1 MSEKKTIRAGA
12 VCLLVSLLAALFF
25 TACVSKA
32 VNAADKIELGQKYL
46 TELNYTEAVAS
57 FTEAIK
63 LDPDNI
69 QAYMGRAEAYVALGE
84 YDKALADYRFISG
97 TTEDMPYTRAL
108 SYIGQ
113 AEVHEKM
120 EQPARAVSDYGL
132 AKALLKASDAGKAEN
147 VSEEDVSAKLVQ
159 VLYVHAALC
168 ETLKNY
174 NTALEDYNDL
184 LELGENTAAKRD
196 EVLSQLGE
204 TAEDENGLTDTEEPA
219 AESTAEEPAEEPTEE
234 SAPEQETASESESQ
248 SAKEETKKEEP
259 ASSSEQAAET
269 EEAASSQEEEQT
281 EEQKTQTYTAERME
295 PWSNEFQSGTTTVI
309 DKVTYQIGGNTI
321 VLHHTENMIWTN
333 NANYADPGQHTRKT
347 NATNTYTLSQPL
359 QGIERQGQWG
369 VIWDVPAGTVVS
381 LSSIETDVW
390 DGETDGPWNL
400 DDLDGWLKTSRV
412 LTPDEVYEW
421 GYGTDYGC
429 TEGWGDTLTVEKG
442 KLYELIGVNAG
453 GYFPTDGGF
462 VFRGV

>member
-1 MSEKKTIRAGA
+1 MIARRRKLWSQLIA
-12 VCLLVSLLAALFF
+12 VIVLVAVLLTS
-25 TACVSKA
+25 CGSKA
-32 VNAADKIELGQKYL
+32 ATATDKIELGQKYL
-46 TELNYTEAVAS
+46 TELNYTEAIAS

-63 LDPDNI
+63 LDPNNI

-168 ETLKNY
+168 ETLTNY
-174 NTALEDYNDL
+174 NAALEDYNDL

-204 TAEDENGLTDTEEPA
+204 TAEDENGLTDAEEPA

-234 SAPEQETASESESQ
+234 SAPGQEADSESESQ
-248 SAKEETKKEEP
+248 SAKEETKQEEP
-259 ASSSEQAAET
+259 ASSSEQAADT
-269 EEAASSQEEEQT
+269 EEAAASQEKASTQPEE
-281 EEQKTQTYTAERME
+281 EKTNWVTYTETKTSFMGSNCILHVKYGIGEKNITVQETEDAEDDRVE
-295 PWSNEFQSGTTTVI
+295 S
-309 DKVTYQIGGNTI
+309 KTI
-321 VLHHTENMIWTN
+321 YH
-333 NANYADPGQHTRKT
+333 
-347 NATNTYTLSQPL
+347 LSVPL
-359 QGIERQGQWG
+359 QSAKR
-369 VIWDVPAGTVVS
+369 
-381 LSSIETDVW
+381 
-390 DGETDGPWNL
+390 
-400 DDLDGWLKTSRV
+400 
-412 LTPDEVYEW
+412 
-421 GYGTDYGC
+421 
-429 TEGWGDTLTVEKG
+429 VEKG
-442 KLYELIGVNAG
+442 YDGHVIFYVPEGTTITMSYSYQDGKYSNRADPCTFNWIETNRVMSDSEVENANVACAESVTIQKGTMYQMVNGTVDGWISDIGGV
-453 GYFPTDGGF
+453 
-462 VFRGV
+462 VFCAK

>member
-1 MSEKKTIRAGA
+1 MIARRRKLWSQLIA
-12 VCLLVSLLAALFF
+12 VIVLVAVLLTS
-25 TACVSKA
+25 CGSKA
-32 VNAADKIELGQKYL
+32 ATATDKIELGQKYL
-46 TELNYTEAVAS
+46 TELNYTEAIAS

-63 LDPDNI
+63 LDPNNI

-204 TAEDENGLTDTEEPA
+204 TAEDENGLTDAEEPA

-234 SAPEQETASESESQ
+234 SAPGQEAASESESQ
-248 SAKEETKKEEP
+248 SAKEETKQEEP
-259 ASSSEQAAET
+259 ASSSEQAADT
-269 EEAASSQEEEQT
+269 EEAAASQEKASTQPEE
-281 EEQKTQTYTAERME
+281 EKTNWVTYTETKTSFMGSNCILHVKYGIGEKNITVQETEDAEDDRVE
-295 PWSNEFQSGTTTVI
+295 S
-309 DKVTYQIGGNTI
+309 KTI
-321 VLHHTENMIWTN
+321 YH
-333 NANYADPGQHTRKT
+333 
-347 NATNTYTLSQPL
+347 LSVPL
-359 QGIERQGQWG
+359 QSAKR
-369 VIWDVPAGTVVS
+369 
-381 LSSIETDVW
+381 
-390 DGETDGPWNL
+390 
-400 DDLDGWLKTSRV
+400 
-412 LTPDEVYEW
+412 
-421 GYGTDYGC
+421 
-429 TEGWGDTLTVEKG
+429 VEKG
-442 KLYELIGVNAG
+442 YDGHVIFYVPEGTTITMSYSYQDGKYSNRADPCTFNWIETNRVMSDSEVENANVACAESVTIQKGTMYQMVNGTVDGWISDIGGV
-453 GYFPTDGGF
+453 
-462 VFRGV
+462 VFCAK

>member
-1 MSEKKTIRAGA
+1 MIARRRKLWSQLIA
-12 VCLLVSLLAALFF
+12 VIVLVAVLLTS
-25 TACVSKA
+25 CGSKA
-32 VNAADKIELGQKYL
+32 ATATDKIELGQKYL
-46 TELNYTEAVAS
+46 TELNYTEAIAS

-63 LDPDNI
+63 LDPNNI

-204 TAEDENGLTDTEEPA
+204 MAEDENGLTDAEEPA

-234 SAPEQETASESESQ
+234 SAPGQEAASESESQ
-248 SAKEETKKEEP
+248 SAKEETKQEEP
-259 ASSSEQAAET
+259 ASSSEQAADT
-269 EEAASSQEEEQT
+269 EEAAASQEKASTQPEE
-281 EEQKTQTYTAERME
+281 EKTNWVTYTETKTSFMGSNCILHVKYGIGEKNITVQETEDAEDDRVE
-295 PWSNEFQSGTTTVI
+295 S
-309 DKVTYQIGGNTI
+309 KTI
-321 VLHHTENMIWTN
+321 YH
-333 NANYADPGQHTRKT
+333 
-347 NATNTYTLSQPL
+347 LSVPL
-359 QGIERQGQWG
+359 QSAKR
-369 VIWDVPAGTVVS
+369 
-381 LSSIETDVW
+381 
-390 DGETDGPWNL
+390 
-400 DDLDGWLKTSRV
+400 
-412 LTPDEVYEW
+412 
-421 GYGTDYGC
+421 
-429 TEGWGDTLTVEKG
+429 VEKG
-442 KLYELIGVNAG
+442 YDGHVIFYVPEGTTITMSYSYQDGKYSNRADPCTFNWIETNRVMSDSEVENANVACAESVTIQKGTMYQMVNGTVDGWISDIGGV
-453 GYFPTDGGF
+453 
-462 VFRGV
+462 VFCAK

>member
-69 QAYMGRAEAYVALGE
+69 QAYMGRAEAYMALGE

-97 TTEDMPYTRAL
+97 TTENMPYTRAL

-234 SAPEQETASESESQ
+234 SAPGQEAASESESQ
-248 SAKEETKKEEP
+248 SAKEETKQEEP
-259 ASSSEQAAET
+259 ASSSEQAADT
-269 EEAASSQEEEQT
+269 EEAAASQEKASTQPEE
-281 EEQKTQTYTAERME
+281 EKTNWVTYTETKTSFMGSNCILHVKYGIGEKNITVQETEDAEDDRVE
-295 PWSNEFQSGTTTVI
+295 S
-309 DKVTYQIGGNTI
+309 KTI
-321 VLHHTENMIWTN
+321 YH
-333 NANYADPGQHTRKT
+333 
-347 NATNTYTLSQPL
+347 LSVPL
-359 QGIERQGQWG
+359 QSAKR
-369 VIWDVPAGTVVS
+369 
-381 LSSIETDVW
+381 
-390 DGETDGPWNL
+390 
-400 DDLDGWLKTSRV
+400 
-412 LTPDEVYEW
+412 
-421 GYGTDYGC
+421 
-429 TEGWGDTLTVEKG
+429 VEKG
-442 KLYELIGVNAG
+442 YDGHVIFYVPEGTTITMSYSYQDGKYSNRADPCTFNWIETNRVMSDSEVENANVACAESVTIQKGTMYQMVNGTVDGWISDIGGV
-453 GYFPTDGGF
+453 
-462 VFRGV
+462 VFCAK

>member
-46 TELNYTEAVAS
+46 TELNYTEAIAS

-63 LDPDNI
+63 LDPNNI

-159 VLYVHAALC
+159 VLYVHVALC
-168 ETLKNY
+168 ETLTNY
-174 NTALEDYNDL
+174 NAALEDYNDL

-204 TAEDENGLTDTEEPA
+204 TAEDENGLTDAEEPA

-234 SAPEQETASESESQ
+234 SAPGQEAASESESQ
-248 SAKEETKKEEP
+248 SAKEETKQEEP
-259 ASSSEQAAET
+259 ASSSEQAADT
-269 EEAASSQEEEQT
+269 EEAAASQEKASTQPEE
-281 EEQKTQTYTAERME
+281 EKTNWVTYTETKTSFMGSNCILHVKYGIGEKNITVQETEDAEDDRVE
-295 PWSNEFQSGTTTVI
+295 S
-309 DKVTYQIGGNTI
+309 KTI
-321 VLHHTENMIWTN
+321 YH
-333 NANYADPGQHTRKT
+333 
-347 NATNTYTLSQPL
+347 LSVPL
-359 QGIERQGQWG
+359 QSAKR
-369 VIWDVPAGTVVS
+369 
-381 LSSIETDVW
+381 
-390 DGETDGPWNL
+390 
-400 DDLDGWLKTSRV
+400 
-412 LTPDEVYEW
+412 
-421 GYGTDYGC
+421 
-429 TEGWGDTLTVEKG
+429 VEKG
-442 KLYELIGVNAG
+442 YDGHVIFYVPEGTTITMSYSYQDGKYSNRADPCTFNWIETNRVMSDSEVENANVACAESVTIQKGTMYQMVNGTVDGWISDIGGV
-453 GYFPTDGGF
+453 
-462 VFRGV
+462 VFCAK

>member
-25 TACVSKA
+25 TACVSKS

-69 QAYMGRAEAYVALGE
+69 QAYMGRAEAYMALGE

-97 TTEDMPYTRAL
+97 MTEDMPYTRAL

-113 AEVHEKM
+113 AEVYEKM

-204 TAEDENGLTDTEEPA
+204 TAEDENGLTDTEKPA
-219 AESTAEEPAEEPTEE
+219 AESTAEKPMEAPAEEI
-234 SAPEQETASESESQ
+234 APEQEAASES
-248 SAKEETKKEEP
+248 T
-259 ASSSEQAAET
+259 ASSASTAS
-269 EEAASSQEEEQT
+269 EEAASSS
-281 EEQKTQTYTAERME
+281 TASSNAESSE
-295 PWSNEFQSGTTTVI
+295 TPAESPSVLESASSKDTTGSNEKQGIRAAVLKEINEFRAKAGTAPVILDCAHQNELDEIALDLKTTNDSRI
-309 DKVTYQIGGNTI
+309 DGG
-321 VLHHTENMIWTN
+321 
-333 NANYADPGQHTRKT
+333 
-347 NATNTYTLSQPL
+347 TLSDEEMEK
-359 QGIERQGQWG
+359 IRQRSGELDAVLSQIDSYAISYDSGFLMDTPEYTKVSIG
-369 VIWDVPAGTVVS
+369 VS
-381 LSSIETDVW
+381 
-390 DGETDGPWNL
+390 
-400 DDLDGWLKTSRV
+400 
-412 LTPDEVYEW
+412 
-421 GYGTDYGC
+421 
-429 TEGWGDTLTVEKG
+429 KG
-442 KLYELIGVNAG
+442 KHGAYNGNYLVVLY
-453 GYFPTDGGF
+453 Y
-462 VFRGV
+462 

>member
-1 MSEKKTIRAGA
+1 MIARRRKLWSQLIA
-12 VCLLVSLLAALFF
+12 VIVLVAVLLTS
-25 TACVSKA
+25 CGSKA
-32 VNAADKIELGQKYL
+32 ATATDKIELGQKYL

-69 QAYMGRAEAYVALGE
+69 QAYMGRAEAYMALGE

-97 TTEDMPYTRAL
+97 TTENMPYTRAL

-204 TAEDENGLTDTEEPA
+204 TAEDENGLTDAEEPA

-234 SAPEQETASESESQ
+234 SAPGQEAASESESQ
-248 SAKEETKKEEP
+248 SAKEETKQEEP
-259 ASSSEQAAET
+259 ASSSEQAADT
-269 EEAASSQEEEQT
+269 EEAAASQEKASTQPEE
-281 EEQKTQTYTAERME
+281 EKTNWVTYTETKTSFMGSNCILHVKYGIGEKNITVQETEDAEDDRVE
-295 PWSNEFQSGTTTVI
+295 S
-309 DKVTYQIGGNTI
+309 KTI
-321 VLHHTENMIWTN
+321 YH
-333 NANYADPGQHTRKT
+333 
-347 NATNTYTLSQPL
+347 LSVPL
-359 QGIERQGQWG
+359 QSAKR
-369 VIWDVPAGTVVS
+369 
-381 LSSIETDVW
+381 
-390 DGETDGPWNL
+390 
-400 DDLDGWLKTSRV
+400 
-412 LTPDEVYEW
+412 
-421 GYGTDYGC
+421 
-429 TEGWGDTLTVEKG
+429 VEKG
-442 KLYELIGVNAG
+442 YDGHVIFYVPEGTTITMSYSYQDGKYSNRADPCTFNWIETNRVMSDSEVENANVACAESVTIQKGTMYQMVNGTVDGWINDIGGV
-453 GYFPTDGGF
+453 
-462 VFRGV
+462 VFCAK

>member
-1 MSEKKTIRAGA
+1 MIARRRKLWSQLIA
-12 VCLLVSLLAALFF
+12 VIVLVAVLLTS
-25 TACVSKA
+25 CGSKA
-32 VNAADKIELGQKYL
+32 ATATDKIELGQKYL
-46 TELNYTEAVAS
+46 TELNYTEAIAS

-63 LDPDNI
+63 LDPNNI

-168 ETLKNY
+168 ETLTNY
-174 NTALEDYNDL
+174 NAALEDYNDL

-204 TAEDENGLTDTEEPA
+204 TAEDENGLTDAEEPA

-234 SAPEQETASESESQ
+234 SAPGQEAASESESQ
-248 SAKEETKKEEP
+248 SAKEETKQEEP
-259 ASSSEQAAET
+259 ASSSEQAADT
-269 EEAASSQEEEQT
+269 EEAVASQEKASTQPEE
-281 EEQKTQTYTAERME
+281 EKTNWVTYTETKTSFMGSNCILHVKYGIGEKNITVQETEDAEDDRVE
-295 PWSNEFQSGTTTVI
+295 S
-309 DKVTYQIGGNTI
+309 KTI
-321 VLHHTENMIWTN
+321 YH
-333 NANYADPGQHTRKT
+333 
-347 NATNTYTLSQPL
+347 LSVPL
-359 QGIERQGQWG
+359 QSAKR
-369 VIWDVPAGTVVS
+369 
-381 LSSIETDVW
+381 
-390 DGETDGPWNL
+390 
-400 DDLDGWLKTSRV
+400 
-412 LTPDEVYEW
+412 
-421 GYGTDYGC
+421 
-429 TEGWGDTLTVEKG
+429 VEKG
-442 KLYELIGVNAG
+442 YDGHVIFYVPEGTTITMSYSYQDGKYSNRADPCTFNWIETNRVMSDSEVENANVACAESVTIQKGTMYQMVNGTVDGWISDIGGV
-453 GYFPTDGGF
+453 
-462 VFRGV
+462 VFCAK

>member
-1 MSEKKTIRAGA
+1 MIARRRKLWSQLIA
-12 VCLLVSLLAALFF
+12 VIVLVAVLLTS
-25 TACVSKA
+25 CGSKA
-32 VNAADKIELGQKYL
+32 ATATDKIELGQKYL
-46 TELNYTEAVAS
+46 TELNYTEAIAS

-63 LDPDNI
+63 LDPNNI

-132 AKALLKASDAGKAEN
+132 AKALLKASDVGKAEN

-204 TAEDENGLTDTEEPA
+204 MAEDENGLTDTEEPA

-234 SAPEQETASESESQ
+234 SAPGQEAASESESQ
-248 SAKEETKKEEP
+248 SAKEETKQEEP
-259 ASSSEQAAET
+259 ASSSEQAADT
-269 EEAASSQEEEQT
+269 EEAAASQEKASTQPEE
-281 EEQKTQTYTAERME
+281 EKTNWVTYTETKTSFMGSNCILHVKYGIGEKNITVQETEDAEDDRVE
-295 PWSNEFQSGTTTVI
+295 S
-309 DKVTYQIGGNTI
+309 KTI
-321 VLHHTENMIWTN
+321 YH
-333 NANYADPGQHTRKT
+333 
-347 NATNTYTLSQPL
+347 LSVPL
-359 QGIERQGQWG
+359 QSAKR
-369 VIWDVPAGTVVS
+369 
-381 LSSIETDVW
+381 
-390 DGETDGPWNL
+390 
-400 DDLDGWLKTSRV
+400 
-412 LTPDEVYEW
+412 
-421 GYGTDYGC
+421 
-429 TEGWGDTLTVEKG
+429 VEKG
-442 KLYELIGVNAG
+442 YDGHVIFYVPEGTTITMSYSYQDGKYSNRADPCTFNWIETNRVMSDSEVENANVACAESVTIQKGTMYQMVNGTVDGWISDIGGV
-453 GYFPTDGGF
+453 
-462 VFRGV
+462 VFCAK

>member
-1 MSEKKTIRAGA
+1 MIARRRKLWSQLIA
-12 VCLLVSLLAALFF
+12 VIVLVAVLLTS
-25 TACVSKA
+25 CGSKA
-32 VNAADKIELGQKYL
+32 ATATDKIELGQKYL
-46 TELNYTEAVAS
+46 TELNYTEAIAS

-63 LDPDNI
+63 LDPNNI

-168 ETLKNY
+168 ETLTNY
-174 NTALEDYNDL
+174 NAALEDYNDL

-204 TAEDENGLTDTEEPA
+204 TAEDENGLTDAEEPA

-234 SAPEQETASESESQ
+234 SAPGQEAASESESQ
-248 SAKEETKKEEP
+248 SAKEETKQEEP
-259 ASSSEQAAET
+259 ASSSEQAADT
-269 EEAASSQEEEQT
+269 EEAAASQEKASTQPEE
-281 EEQKTQTYTAERME
+281 EKTNWVTYTETKTSFMGSNCILHVKYGSGEKNITVQETEDAEDDRVE
-295 PWSNEFQSGTTTVI
+295 S
-309 DKVTYQIGGNTI
+309 KTI
-321 VLHHTENMIWTN
+321 YH
-333 NANYADPGQHTRKT
+333 
-347 NATNTYTLSQPL
+347 LSVPL
-359 QGIERQGQWG
+359 QSAKR
-369 VIWDVPAGTVVS
+369 
-381 LSSIETDVW
+381 
-390 DGETDGPWNL
+390 
-400 DDLDGWLKTSRV
+400 
-412 LTPDEVYEW
+412 
-421 GYGTDYGC
+421 
-429 TEGWGDTLTVEKG
+429 VEKG
-442 KLYELIGVNAG
+442 YDGHVIFYVPEGTTITMSYSYQDGKYSNRADPCTFNWIETNRVMSDSEVENANVACAESVTIQKGTMYQMVNGTVDGWISDIGGV
-453 GYFPTDGGF
+453 
-462 VFRGV
+462 VFCAK

>member
-25 TACVSKA
+25 TACVSKS

-69 QAYMGRAEAYVALGE
+69 QAYMGRAEAYMALGE

-97 TTEDMPYTRAL
+97 MTEDMPYTRAL

-113 AEVHEKM
+113 AEVYEKM

-204 TAEDENGLTDTEEPA
+204 TAEDENGLTDTEKPA
-219 AESTAEEPAEEPTEE
+219 AESTAEKPMEEPAEEI
-234 SAPEQETASESESQ
+234 APEQEAASES
-248 SAKEETKKEEP
+248 T
-259 ASSSEQAAET
+259 ASSASTAS
-269 EEAASSQEEEQT
+269 EEAASSS
-281 EEQKTQTYTAERME
+281 TASSNAESSE
-295 PWSNEFQSGTTTVI
+295 TPAESPSVLESASSKDTTGSNEKQGIRAAVLKEINEFRAKAGTAPVILDCAHQNELDEIALDLKTTNDSRI
-309 DKVTYQIGGNTI
+309 DGG
-321 VLHHTENMIWTN
+321 
-333 NANYADPGQHTRKT
+333 
-347 NATNTYTLSQPL
+347 TLSDEEMEK
-359 QGIERQGQWG
+359 IRQRSGELDAVLSQIDSYAISYDSGFLMDTPEYTKVSIG
-369 VIWDVPAGTVVS
+369 VS
-381 LSSIETDVW
+381 
-390 DGETDGPWNL
+390 
-400 DDLDGWLKTSRV
+400 
-412 LTPDEVYEW
+412 
-421 GYGTDYGC
+421 
-429 TEGWGDTLTVEKG
+429 KG
-442 KLYELIGVNAG
+442 KHGVYNGNYLVVLY
-453 GYFPTDGGF
+453 Y
-462 VFRGV
+462 

>member
-1 MSEKKTIRAGA
+1 MIARRRKLWSQLIA
-12 VCLLVSLLAALFF
+12 VIVLVAVLLTS
-25 TACVSKA
+25 CGSKA
-32 VNAADKIELGQKYL
+32 ATATDKIELGQKYL

-69 QAYMGRAEAYVALGE
+69 QAYMGRAEAYMALGE

-97 TTEDMPYTRAL
+97 TTEDMPYTQAL

-204 TAEDENGLTDTEEPA
+204 MAEDENGLTDTEEPA

-234 SAPEQETASESESQ
+234 SAPGQEAASESESQ
-248 SAKEETKKEEP
+248 SAKEETKQEEP
-259 ASSSEQAAET
+259 ASSSEQAADT
-269 EEAASSQEEEQT
+269 EEAAASQEKASTQPEE
-281 EEQKTQTYTAERME
+281 EKTNWVTYTETKTSFMGSNCILHVKYGIGEKNITVQETEDAEDDRVE
-295 PWSNEFQSGTTTVI
+295 S
-309 DKVTYQIGGNTI
+309 KTI
-321 VLHHTENMIWTN
+321 YH
-333 NANYADPGQHTRKT
+333 
-347 NATNTYTLSQPL
+347 LSVPL
-359 QGIERQGQWG
+359 QSAKR
-369 VIWDVPAGTVVS
+369 
-381 LSSIETDVW
+381 
-390 DGETDGPWNL
+390 
-400 DDLDGWLKTSRV
+400 
-412 LTPDEVYEW
+412 
-421 GYGTDYGC
+421 
-429 TEGWGDTLTVEKG
+429 VEKG
-442 KLYELIGVNAG
+442 YDGHVIFYVPEGTTITMSYSYQDGKYSNRADPCTFNWIETNRVMSDSEVENANVACAESVTIQKGTMYQMVNGTVDGWISDIGGV
-453 GYFPTDGGF
+453 
-462 VFRGV
+462 VFCAK

>member
-1 MSEKKTIRAGA
+1 MKKLEKMKRSLF
-12 VCLLVSLLAALFF
+12 CLLLVLAALAVL
-25 TACVSKA
+25 TACGSKA
-32 VNAADKIELGQKYL
+32 ATAADKIELGQKYL

-69 QAYMGRAEAYVALGE
+69 QAYMGRAEAYMALGE

-97 TTEDMPYTRAL
+97 MTEDMPYTRAL

-113 AEVHEKM
+113 AEVYEKM

-132 AKALLKASDAGKAEN
+132 AKALLNASDAGKSEN

-219 AESTAEEPAEEPTEE
+219 AERTAEEPAEEPTEE
-234 SAPEQETASESESQ
+234 PAQEQEAASESESQ
-248 SAKEETKKEEP
+248 SAKEETKQEEP
-259 ASSSEQAAET
+259 ASSSEQPK
-269 EEAASSQEEEQT
+269 EEAVSSTDASSQEEEAEPEGEWQNYIKQSEYFSAET
-281 EEQKTQTYTAERME
+281 VNVRYRIGGKDIIAREYDEDSEGVKTYRLSMPLRDAER
-295 PWSNEFQSGTTTVI
+295 VV
-309 DKVTYQIGGNTI
+309 KGGYDHI
-321 VLHHTENMIWTN
+321 VF
-333 NANYADPGQHTRKT
+333 Y
-347 NATNTYTLSQPL
+347 
-359 QGIERQGQWG
+359 
-369 VIWDVPAGTVVS
+369 VPEGTVVTVS
-381 LSSIETDVW
+381 YSYKQQGESGQFDITGTERFCWVETNQILSESEMRKLNDADVKMEKSITVQ
-390 DGETDGPWNL
+390 
-400 DDLDGWLKTSRV
+400 SI
-412 LTPDEVYEW
+412 
-421 GYGTDYGC
+421 C
-429 TEGWGDTLTVEKG
+429 QMAQWGDNWDNVW
-442 KLYELIGVNAG
+442 VSSD
-453 GYFPTDGGF
+453 DGIIF
-462 VFRGV
+462 CAQ

>member
-46 TELNYTEAVAS
+46 TELNYTEAIAS

-63 LDPDNI
+63 LDPNNI

-159 VLYVHAALC
+159 VMYVHAALC
-168 ETLKNY
+168 ETLTNY
-174 NTALEDYNDL
+174 NAALEDYNDL

-204 TAEDENGLTDTEEPA
+204 TAEDENGLTDAEEPA

-234 SAPEQETASESESQ
+234 SAPGQEAASESESQ
-248 SAKEETKKEEP
+248 SAKEETKQEEP
-259 ASSSEQAAET
+259 ASSSEQAADT
-269 EEAASSQEEEQT
+269 EEAAASQEKASTQPEE
-281 EEQKTQTYTAERME
+281 EKTNWVTYTETKTSFMGSNCILHVKYGIGEKNITVQETEDAEDDRVE
-295 PWSNEFQSGTTTVI
+295 S
-309 DKVTYQIGGNTI
+309 KTI
-321 VLHHTENMIWTN
+321 YH
-333 NANYADPGQHTRKT
+333 
-347 NATNTYTLSQPL
+347 LSVPL
-359 QGIERQGQWG
+359 QSAKR
-369 VIWDVPAGTVVS
+369 
-381 LSSIETDVW
+381 
-390 DGETDGPWNL
+390 
-400 DDLDGWLKTSRV
+400 
-412 LTPDEVYEW
+412 
-421 GYGTDYGC
+421 
-429 TEGWGDTLTVEKG
+429 VEKG
-442 KLYELIGVNAG
+442 YDGHVIFYVPEGTTITMSYSYQDGKYSNRADPCTFNWIETNRVMSDSEVENANVACAESVTIQKGTMYQMVNGTVDGWISDIGGV
-453 GYFPTDGGF
+453 
-462 VFRGV
+462 VFCAK

>member
-1 MSEKKTIRAGA
+1 MIARRRKLWSQLIA
-12 VCLLVSLLAALFF
+12 VIVLVAVLLTS
-25 TACVSKA
+25 CGSKA
-32 VNAADKIELGQKYL
+32 ATATDKIELGQKYL
-46 TELNYTEAVAS
+46 TELNYTEAIAS

-63 LDPDNI
+63 LDPNNI

-168 ETLKNY
+168 ETLTNY
-174 NTALEDYNDL
+174 NAALEDYNDL

-204 TAEDENGLTDTEEPA
+204 TAEDENGLTDAEEPA

-234 SAPEQETASESESQ
+234 SAPGQEAASESESQ
-248 SAKEETKKEEP
+248 SAKEETKQEEP
-259 ASSSEQAAET
+259 ASSSEQAADT
-269 EEAASSQEEEQT
+269 EEAAASQEKASTQPEE
-281 EEQKTQTYTAERME
+281 EKTNWVTYTETKTSFMGSNCILHVKYGIGEKNITVQETEDAEDDRVE
-295 PWSNEFQSGTTTVI
+295 S
-309 DKVTYQIGGNTI
+309 KTI
-321 VLHHTENMIWTN
+321 YH
-333 NANYADPGQHTRKT
+333 
-347 NATNTYTLSQPL
+347 LSVPL
-359 QGIERQGQWG
+359 QSAKR
-369 VIWDVPAGTVVS
+369 
-381 LSSIETDVW
+381 
-390 DGETDGPWNL
+390 
-400 DDLDGWLKTSRV
+400 
-412 LTPDEVYEW
+412 
-421 GYGTDYGC
+421 
-429 TEGWGDTLTVEKG
+429 VEKG
-442 KLYELIGVNAG
+442 YDGHVIFYVPEGTTITMSYSYQDGKYSNRADPCTFNWIETNRVMSDSEVENANVACAESVTIQKGTMYQMVNGTVDGWISDIGGV
-453 GYFPTDGGF
+453 
-462 VFRGV
+462 VFCAK

>member
-25 TACVSKA
+25 TACSSKA
-32 VNAADKIELGQKYL
+32 TNAADKIELGQKYL

-69 QAYMGRAEAYVALGE
+69 QAYMGRAEAYMALGE

-97 TTEDMPYTRAL
+97 MTEDMPYTRAL

-113 AEVHEKM
+113 AEVYEKM

-132 AKALLKASDAGKAEN
+132 AKALLNASDAGKSEN

-219 AESTAEEPAEEPTEE
+219 AERTAEEPAEEPTEE
-234 SAPEQETASESESQ
+234 PAQEQEAASESESQ
-248 SAKEETKKEEP
+248 SAKEETKQEEP
-259 ASSSEQAAET
+259 ASSSEQPK
-269 EEAASSQEEEQT
+269 EEAASSTDASSQEEEAEPEGEWQNYIKQSEYFSAET
-281 EEQKTQTYTAERME
+281 VNVRYRIGGKDIIAREYDEDSEGVKTYRLSMPLRDAER
-295 PWSNEFQSGTTTVI
+295 VV
-309 DKVTYQIGGNTI
+309 KGGYDHI
-321 VLHHTENMIWTN
+321 VF
-333 NANYADPGQHTRKT
+333 Y
-347 NATNTYTLSQPL
+347 
-359 QGIERQGQWG
+359 
-369 VIWDVPAGTVVS
+369 VPEGTVVTVS
-381 LSSIETDVW
+381 YSYKQQGESGQFDITGTERFCWVETNQILSESEMRKLNDADVKMEKSITVQ
-390 DGETDGPWNL
+390 
-400 DDLDGWLKTSRV
+400 SI
-412 LTPDEVYEW
+412 
-421 GYGTDYGC
+421 C
-429 TEGWGDTLTVEKG
+429 QMAQWGDNWDNVW
-442 KLYELIGVNAG
+442 VSSD
-453 GYFPTDGGF
+453 DGIIF
-462 VFRGV
+462 CAQ

>member
-25 TACVSKA
+25 TACSSKA
-32 VNAADKIELGQKYL
+32 TNAADKIELGQKYL

-69 QAYMGRAEAYVALGE
+69 QAYMGRAEAYMALGE

-97 TTEDMPYTRAL
+97 MTEDMPYTRAL

-113 AEVHEKM
+113 AEVYEKM

-132 AKALLKASDAGKAEN
+132 AKALLNASDAGKSEN

-204 TAEDENGLTDTEEPA
+204 TAEDENGLTDAEEPA

-234 SAPEQETASESESQ
+234 SAPEQEAASESESQ

-259 ASSSEQAAET
+259 IEEKLTEEPAAEQKASSASESQPASEETKPEEPASSSKQSQ
-269 EEAASSQEEEQT
+269 EEAASLQEEIT
-281 EEQKTQTYTAERME
+281 EINWVEETVKSKYCSNSVSVRYSIGAKSIQLLYDGEPKTYHLSA
-295 PWSNEFQSGTTTVI
+295 PLQSVQRVKKGDYEHFVFYVPEGTTVTADWSGVDGAMLRWIEVSHIFSEDELQNVNDSDVQMETSMTVRKNI
-309 DKVTYQIGGNTI
+309 MYQQVQEWDYVT
-321 VLHHTENMIWTN
+321 HFSW
-333 NANYADPGQHTRKT
+333 
-347 NATNTYTLSQPL
+347 
-359 QGIERQGQWG
+359 
-369 VIWDVPAGTVVS
+369 VS
-381 LSSIETDVW
+381 D
-390 DGETDGPWNL
+390 
-400 DDLDGWLKTSRV
+400 
-412 LTPDEVYEW
+412 
-421 GYGTDYGC
+421 
-429 TEGWGDTLTVEKG
+429 
-442 KLYELIGVNAG
+442 
-453 GYFPTDGGF
+453 DGGIIF
-462 VFRGV
+462 CAE

>member
-1 MSEKKTIRAGA
+1 MKKLKRSLF
-12 VCLLVSLLAALFF
+12 CLLLVLAALAVL
-25 TACVSKA
+25 TACGSKA
-32 VNAADKIELGQKYL
+32 ATAADKIELGQKYL
-46 TELNYTEAVAS
+46 TELNYTEAIAS

-63 LDPDNI
+63 LDPNNI
-69 QAYMGRAEAYVALGE
+69 QAYMGRAEAYMALGE

-113 AEVHEKM
+113 AEVYEKM

-219 AESTAEEPAEEPTEE
+219 AESTADEPAEEPTEE
-234 SAPEQETASESESQ
+234 SAPEQEAASESESR
-248 SAKEETKKEEP
+248 SAKEETKQEEP
-259 ASSSEQAAET
+259 ASSSEQEK
-269 EEAASSQEEEQT
+269 EEAASSTDASSQEEEAEPEGEWQNYIKQSEYFSAET
-281 EEQKTQTYTAERME
+281 VNVRYRIGGKDIIAREYDEDSEGVKTYRLSMPLRDAERVVKG
-295 PWSNEFQSGTTTVI
+295 SY
-309 DKVTYQIGGNTI
+309 DHI
-321 VLHHTENMIWTN
+321 VF
-333 NANYADPGQHTRKT
+333 Y
-347 NATNTYTLSQPL
+347 
-359 QGIERQGQWG
+359 
-369 VIWDVPAGTVVS
+369 VPEGTVVTVS
-381 LSSIETDVW
+381 YSYKQHGESGQFDITGTERFCWVETNQILSESEMRKLNDADVKVEKSITVQ
-390 DGETDGPWNL
+390 
-400 DDLDGWLKTSRV
+400 SI
-412 LTPDEVYEW
+412 
-421 GYGTDYGC
+421 C
-429 TEGWGDTLTVEKG
+429 QMAQWGDNWDNVW
-442 KLYELIGVNAG
+442 VSSD
-453 GYFPTDGGF
+453 DGIIF
-462 VFRGV
+462 CAQ

>member
-1 MSEKKTIRAGA
+1 MIARRRKLWSQLIA
-12 VCLLVSLLAALFF
+12 VIVLVAVLLTS
-25 TACVSKA
+25 CGSKA
-32 VNAADKIELGQKYL
+32 ATATDKIELGQKYL
-46 TELNYTEAVAS
+46 TELNYTEAIAS

-63 LDPDNI
+63 LDPNNI
-69 QAYMGRAEAYVALGE
+69 QAYMGRAEAYMALGE

-97 TTEDMPYTRAL
+97 TTENMPYTRAL

-234 SAPEQETASESESQ
+234 SAPGQEAASESESQ
-248 SAKEETKKEEP
+248 SAKEETKQEEP
-259 ASSSEQAAET
+259 ASSSEQAADT
-269 EEAASSQEEEQT
+269 EEAAASQEKASTQPEE
-281 EEQKTQTYTAERME
+281 EKTNWVTYTETKTSFMGSNCILHVKYGIGEKNITVQETEDAEDDRVE
-295 PWSNEFQSGTTTVI
+295 S
-309 DKVTYQIGGNTI
+309 KTI
-321 VLHHTENMIWTN
+321 YH
-333 NANYADPGQHTRKT
+333 
-347 NATNTYTLSQPL
+347 LSAPL
-359 QGIERQGQWG
+359 QSAKR
-369 VIWDVPAGTVVS
+369 
-381 LSSIETDVW
+381 
-390 DGETDGPWNL
+390 
-400 DDLDGWLKTSRV
+400 
-412 LTPDEVYEW
+412 
-421 GYGTDYGC
+421 
-429 TEGWGDTLTVEKG
+429 VEKG
-442 KLYELIGVNAG
+442 YDGHVIFYVPEGTTITMSYSYQDGKYSNRADPCTFNWIETNRVMSDSEVENANVACAESVTIQKGTMYQMVNGTVDGWISDIGGV
-453 GYFPTDGGF
+453 
-462 VFRGV
+462 VFCAK

>member
-1 MSEKKTIRAGA
+1 MIARRRKLWSQLIA
-12 VCLLVSLLAALFF
+12 VIVLVAVLLTS
-25 TACVSKA
+25 CGSKA
-32 VNAADKIELGQKYL
+32 ATATDKIELGQKYL

-69 QAYMGRAEAYVALGE
+69 QAYMGRAEAYMALGE

-120 EQPARAVSDYGL
+120 EQPARAISDYGL

-234 SAPEQETASESESQ
+234 SAPGQEAASESESQ
-248 SAKEETKKEEP
+248 SAKEETKQEEP
-259 ASSSEQAAET
+259 ASSSEQAADT
-269 EEAASSQEEEQT
+269 EEAAASQEKASTQPEE
-281 EEQKTQTYTAERME
+281 EKTNWVTYTETKTSFMGSNCILHVKYGIGEKNITVQETEDAEDDRVE
-295 PWSNEFQSGTTTVI
+295 S
-309 DKVTYQIGGNTI
+309 KTI
-321 VLHHTENMIWTN
+321 YH
-333 NANYADPGQHTRKT
+333 
-347 NATNTYTLSQPL
+347 LSVPL
-359 QGIERQGQWG
+359 QSAKR
-369 VIWDVPAGTVVS
+369 
-381 LSSIETDVW
+381 
-390 DGETDGPWNL
+390 
-400 DDLDGWLKTSRV
+400 
-412 LTPDEVYEW
+412 
-421 GYGTDYGC
+421 
-429 TEGWGDTLTVEKG
+429 VEKG
-442 KLYELIGVNAG
+442 YDGHVIFYVPEGTTITMSYSYQDGKYSNRADPCTFNWIETNRVMSDSEVENANVACAESVTIQKGTMYQMVNGTVDGWISDIGGV
-453 GYFPTDGGF
+453 
-462 VFRGV
+462 VFCAK